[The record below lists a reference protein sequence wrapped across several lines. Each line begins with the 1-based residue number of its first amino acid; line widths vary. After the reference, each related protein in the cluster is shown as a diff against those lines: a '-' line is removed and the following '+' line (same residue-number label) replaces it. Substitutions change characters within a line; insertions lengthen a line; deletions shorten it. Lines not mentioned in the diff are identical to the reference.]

1 MAIAAQLDRAE
12 DGDGTPP
19 LTVPAA
25 VRRVTGRTSWL
36 AGQAAE
42 AQVQRLYEESGR
54 PIAARRWR
62 GPGGEIDL
70 IARDGTALIFIEVK
84 ASRSHATAAERLS
97 RRQIDRICA
106 SAQAF
111 VAGEPRGLDTEM
123 RFDVALVDGTGRI
136 EIVENAFGG

>member
-1 MAIAAQLDRAE
+1 M
-12 DGDGTPP
+12 
-19 LTVPAA
+19 PAA
-25 VRRVTGRTSWL
+25 ARRDTGRTAWL

-42 AQVQRLYEESGR
+42 AQVERLYEDSGR

-70 IARDGTALIFIEVK
+70 IARDGAALIFVEVK
-84 ASRSHATAAERLS
+84 ASRSHAAAAERLS
-97 RRQIDRICA
+97 RRQMDRICA

-111 VAGEPRGLDTEM
+111 VAAEPRGLDTEM
-123 RFDVALVDGTGRI
+123 RFDVALVDGAGRV